1 MTWYA
6 RDINYDGISSM
17 NFGLFLCNMNSGS
30 SKNQNVSGNIKLHT
44 DKTPLMNYNYL
55 TGVEN
60 EGSLNFEM
68 ILGSE
73 VPIDRLTLSSIQN
86 WLIGRNEFK
95 ELCILQDDMNHI
107 IYNCIFTSCELITF
121 ANVPYAI
128 KINGTTDSAY
138 GREREKTYTYNINS
152 NTIIRLMNVS
162 HEQGYTYPKI
172 EFTCNTSNGY
182 VSIINENNNNYETK
196 IENLLSGET
205 IIMDSRTQVLT
216 TSSAGLYRLGDFNK
230 HWLELVPKMNKLI
243 VSGNITEL
251 KITYA
256 NIRKCL

>member
-60 EGSLNFEM
+60 DGSLNFEM

-107 IYNCIFTSCELITF
+107 IYNCIFTSCELIT
-121 ANVPYAI
+121 
-128 KINGTTDSAY
+128 
-138 GREREKTYTYNINS
+138 
-152 NTIIRLMNVS
+152 
-162 HEQGYTYPKI
+162 
-172 EFTCNTSNGY
+172 
-182 VSIINENNNNYETK
+182 
-196 IENLLSGET
+196 
-205 IIMDSRTQVLT
+205 
-216 TSSAGLYRLGDFNK
+216 
-230 HWLELVPKMNKLI
+230 
-243 VSGNITEL
+243 
-251 KITYA
+251 
-256 NIRKCL
+256 